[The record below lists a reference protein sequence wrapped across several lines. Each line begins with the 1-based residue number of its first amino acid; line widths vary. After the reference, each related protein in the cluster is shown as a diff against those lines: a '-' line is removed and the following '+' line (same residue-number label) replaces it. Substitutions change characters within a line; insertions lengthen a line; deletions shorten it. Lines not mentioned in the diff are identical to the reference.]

1 MPCLY
6 CRKMCCLNGS
16 RKLHFVQKIRL
27 DRIIK
32 YMGPEG
38 FFAHLRNFL
47 QVLDLLIFLQ
57 KQPGHWAEVVCIFT
71 LLLYPYFVCQMAME
85 TSAGKS
91 KKYLLS
97 QLLMDIILFEQIFK
111 KINSQICDREEK
123 MKKNGI

>member
-32 YMGPEG
+32 YMGPNG

-71 LLLYPYFVCQMAME
+71 LLLYPYFVCQMAKE
-85 TSAGKS
+85 TS
-91 KKYLLS
+91 
-97 QLLMDIILFEQIFK
+97 Q
-111 KINSQICDREEK
+111 
-123 MKKNGI
+123 KNT